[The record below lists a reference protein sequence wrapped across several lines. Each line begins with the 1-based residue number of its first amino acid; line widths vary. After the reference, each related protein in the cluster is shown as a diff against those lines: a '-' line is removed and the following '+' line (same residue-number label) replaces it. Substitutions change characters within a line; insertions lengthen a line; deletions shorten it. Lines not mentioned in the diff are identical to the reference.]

1 MGSDSIIIPSA
12 EGTTAVRQPMHVR
25 YIRLLRI
32 NPNFRRLWLAQ
43 LISEIGDWF
52 YSLAVY
58 DLLLQFT
65 HSGKAVSYAIIIQTL
80 PWFCMTPLAGY
91 LVDRLSRR
99 RLMILADL
107 ARGVIV
113 LGLLLVHDRSGIW
126 LVYVLLAAEVI
137 FASIFEPAR
146 NALLPNVV
154 SEEEILPAN
163 ALSSATWSFA
173 LASGAAVG
181 GLVTALL
188 GRRVAFV
195 INSLSFFASGLLI
208 YSIHVREPH
217 LAASDPAAKDAG
229 AEGRGRHSSRTPAS
243 QSSLSEG
250 AQYLVANPKVIV
262 LVLAKTGLG
271 ILAGTLL
278 LLAIFGERVFPIA
291 GHGALAMGLLYSARG
306 VGAGLGPLVGDRLTG
321 GLQTRMWKAIN
332 AGFFV
337 TSLAYFAFSRAPS
350 LWLAAL
356 AVMVGHGGG
365 SNVWVMSTTLLQ
377 LNVPDRFRGRVFALD
392 AGLLMLMVSASN
404 YLLGVGLDTW
414 HFGPR
419 QLAVA
424 LGCALLIPALAW
436 LPATAKWGA
445 AGQQDLISDRPPA
458 GYNPPA

>member
-1 MGSDSIIIPSA
+1 MDSESVIIPSTEA
-12 EGTTAVRQPMHVR
+12 TPAVRRPLHVR

-32 NPNFRRLWLAQ
+32 NPSFQRLWLAQ

-58 DLLLQFT
+58 DLLLQST

-107 ARGVIV
+107 ARGVVV
-113 LGLLLVHDRSGIW
+113 LGLLLVHSRSGIW

-195 INSLSFFASGLLI
+195 INSLSFFVSGLLI

-217 LAASDPAAKDAG
+217 LGAPVRDAG
-229 AEGRGRHSSRTPAS
+229 DPRAKPRAGQSPRPRAGT
-243 QSSLSEG
+243 SSLREG
-250 AQYLVANPKVIV
+250 GQYLAANPKVIV

-321 GLQTRMWKAIN
+321 GLQARMWKAIN

-337 TSLAYFAFSRAPS
+337 TSLAYLAFSRAPN

-356 AVMVGHGGG
+356 AVMVGHAGG

-392 AGLLMLMVSASN
+392 AGLLMLMVSTSN

-414 HFGPR
+414 HLAPR
-419 QLAVA
+419 QLAAA

-436 LPATAKWGA
+436 LPAQVKWGSLESEIRNLES
-445 AGQQDLISDRPPA
+445 GTKS
-458 GYNPPA
+458 